1 MIADSTALTLADGR
15 IVECGQTLRNLPEKR
30 HVYAGRFDGRPA
42 IVKVFLDRRRARVH
56 FQRELDGLHA
66 FHYAGIAA
74 PEVLYAGSD
83 GAGRP
88 VIILARIGDAVAL
101 STLWQGA
108 DFEQR
113 SKLMRL
119 MMNLLASHHIAG
131 ICQTDLHRD
140 NFLVADGLVYS
151 LDGDGVLA
159 QAGPLDERRSLQNL
173 ALYFSQL
180 DPGQDPMSLEF
191 SAYYAQRRSWSAS
204 VVRARIPP
212 LIDAARLYRWRKLR
226 AQIYRDCTAVAH
238 LKAPGR
244 ACRVTR
250 SYESDLRPL
259 LADLDAHCPSDP
271 ARRLKTGS
279 TATVWRALA
288 GDRSLVVKRYNV
300 KDGLHGV
307 MRALKESRASIS
319 WRNAHMLEMFG
330 VATPVPVA
338 FCIRR
343 QSPLRPVGYF
353 LAENV
358 SGISLVD
365 WIEKHRDQPEAIRRA
380 AAMVG
385 DLFSRLRRLQISHG
399 DMKATNF
406 ILSDDRLIVLDLD
419 SMRQHRFRL
428 VFERVWRRDM
438 ARFAA
443 NWQDSPR
450 VMEIM
455 QEAIETARQ
464 AGPESLAS
472 TLKRW
477 QNSAFM

>member
-1 MIADSTALTLADGR
+1 MVSDSPALTLADGR
-15 IVECGQTLRNLPEKR
+15 IVECGQTLRSLPEKR
-30 HVYAGRFDGRPA
+30 RVYAGRFDGRPV

-66 FHYAGIAA
+66 FHNAGIAA

-83 GAGRP
+83 GDGRP

-101 STLWQGA
+101 SVLWQEA
-108 DFEQR
+108 DSDQR

-119 MMNLLASHHIAG
+119 MVSLLASHHVAG
-131 ICQTDLHRD
+131 ICQTDLHLD

-180 DPGQDPMSLEF
+180 DPGQDPVSLEL
-191 SAYYAQRRSWSAS
+191 SAHYAQRRSWSPS
-204 VVRARIPP
+204 MVRARISP

-226 AQIYRDCTAVAH
+226 SKIYRDCTAVAH
-238 LKAPGR
+238 LKAPGQ
-244 ACRVTR
+244 ACYVTR
-250 SYESDLRPL
+250 SYEPDLRSL
-259 LADLDAHCPSDP
+259 LGGLDASCPADP
-271 ARRLKTGS
+271 ARRLKNGN
-279 TATVWRALA
+279 TATVWRALV

-300 KDGLHGV
+300 KDPMHGV
-307 MRALKESRASIS
+307 MRTLKESRASIS

-330 VATPVPVA
+330 VATPAPVA

-343 QSPLRPVGYF
+343 QGPLRPVGYF
-353 LAENV
+353 LAEQV
-358 SGISLVD
+358 DGTSLID
-365 WIEKHRDQPEAIRRA
+365 WIGQHRDQPAAIRRVA
-380 AAMVG
+380 ALVG
-385 DLFSRLRRLQISHG
+385 ELFSRLRRLQISHG
-399 DMKATNF
+399 DMKAANF
-406 ILSDDRLIVLDLD
+406 ILSDDRLVLIDLD

-428 VFERVWRRDM
+428 VFERAWRRDM

-443 NWQDSPR
+443 NWQDLPR

-455 QEAIETARQ
+455 REEIETAR
-464 AGPESLAS
+464 
-472 TLKRW
+472 
-477 QNSAFM
+477 